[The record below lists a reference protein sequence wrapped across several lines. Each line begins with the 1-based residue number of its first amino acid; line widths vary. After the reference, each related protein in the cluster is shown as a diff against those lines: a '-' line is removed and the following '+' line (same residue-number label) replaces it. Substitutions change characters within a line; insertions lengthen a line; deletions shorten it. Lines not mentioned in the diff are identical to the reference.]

1 LINKTNFQKHF
12 FFKDSATPAPQVE
25 VCSSDDE
32 EEPEDLEWDNSWC
45 NQLEPIP
52 EETEPSQKEWESTG
66 EGAACLTF
74 LQGQVLF
81 NAQKLKRLS
90 QQQNDQQKKPEMVS
104 VEIHGVPLEDP
115 EELPPP
121 PPPTICEDQ
130 EQKEDEPLPP
140 PPSDAELHGSSPHE
154 IYQMTYL

>member
-1 LINKTNFQKHF
+1 M
-12 FFKDSATPAPQVE
+12 
-25 VCSSDDE
+25 
-32 EEPEDLEWDNSWC
+32 EWDNSWC

-52 EETEPSQKEWESTG
+52 EETEAAQKEWESTG

-81 NAQKLKRLS
+81 NAEKLK
-90 QQQNDQQKKPEMVS
+90 KKLKEEATQAKKCEMVS

-121 PPPTICEDQ
+121 PSPTICKDQ
-130 EQKEDEPLPP
+130 EQTEDDFLPP
-140 PPSDAELHGSSPHE
+140 PPTDELHENGHHG